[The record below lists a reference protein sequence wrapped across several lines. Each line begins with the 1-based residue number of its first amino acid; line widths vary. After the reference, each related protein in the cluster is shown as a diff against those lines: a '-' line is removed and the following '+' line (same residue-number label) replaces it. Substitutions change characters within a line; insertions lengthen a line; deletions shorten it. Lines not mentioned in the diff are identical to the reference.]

1 MMLADG
7 STFTGWWRVLVSE
20 SNRQD
25 ACRQAVS
32 TAFGP
37 SKISAAGLSWSCQF
51 HVDPLRR
58 SCGLLLWSVAA
69 QKHGSTQ
76 RERRI
81 SAPRLGK
88 WLYAHDLE
96 RWYVAL
102 SVYWLYCLQFR
113 LRTFYVSFVKWMA
126 NYFVLK
132 QCQILSIY
140 DCYNFSINAMCLVII
155 NSEQIIWKL
164 IAVTQVHVYMIC
176 LNKTYAV
183 DHWIKRIYRFYQTFL
198 ILLILWLTFLFSLI
212 IIKVELSL
220 NTEQLVD
227 CSIDVLVCDT
237 YICLECVW
245 M

>member
-1 MMLADG
+1 MIVPVSRW
-7 STFTGWWRVLVSE
+7 STTPVVWTTVVISGCSKTWIHSTRTSYLCSKTRQMTLCARSGKMVCCIVGVLTLLFAIQIEDVL
-20 SNRQD
+20 
-25 ACRQAVS
+25 C
-32 TAFGP
+32 
-37 SKISAAGLSWSCQF
+37 K
-51 HVDPLRR
+51 LR
-58 SCGLLLWSVAA
+58 
-69 QKHGSTQ
+69 
-76 RERRI
+76 
-81 SAPRLGK
+81 
-88 WLYAHDLE
+88 
-96 RWYVAL
+96 
-102 SVYWLYCLQFR
+102 
-113 LRTFYVSFVKWMA
+113 KWMA